1 MVWGSAVTLAIA
13 TQVIQFIIAPTV
25 MVSACS
31 LILNGI
37 LVRYAQVNDRLRLMA
52 HERWDLVREA
62 ARTTPDPA
70 APLDPLL
77 AERLHEIDI
86 EAPQLLRRHHLLRD
100 ALLLVYVALFLFVA
114 CMVTIGLAA
123 TIGPESLSSVAL
135 AIFFLANGALLFGV
149 LLTALEVYASHRV
162 LDFEVKRV
170 LRLGQREGL

>member
-70 APLDPLL
+70 GIQEAVEGQCSAHHGPPVT
-77 AERLHEIDI
+77 DI
-86 EAPQLLRRHHLLRD
+86 EASARSGMVGSLEGGRR
-100 ALLLVYVALFLFVA
+100 
-114 CMVTIGLAA
+114 
-123 TIGPESLSSVAL
+123 
-135 AIFFLANGALLFGV
+135 
-149 LLTALEVYASHRV
+149 TA
-162 LDFEVKRV
+162 
-170 LRLGQREGL
+170 